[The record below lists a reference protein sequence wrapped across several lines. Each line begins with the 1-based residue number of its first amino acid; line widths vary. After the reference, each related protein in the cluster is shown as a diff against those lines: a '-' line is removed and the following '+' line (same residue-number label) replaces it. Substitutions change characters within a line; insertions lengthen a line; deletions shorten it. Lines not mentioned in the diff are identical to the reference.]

1 MPTDRKTFEIELPP
15 PTRWMSDTREWL
27 ARFLSSTRNAHRAN
41 QQRHTQCLSD
51 RMGHRRPPKAIT
63 LTIDDTADTLHGH
76 QQLSLFDARHDER
89 CFMPVHVY
97 DADTAIVS

>member
-1 MPTDRKTFEIELPP
+1 MPSDRKTFEIELPP
-15 PTRWMSDTREWL
+15 PTRWMSYTREWL

-41 QQRHTQCLSD
+41 KQHHTQYLSD

-63 LTIDDTADTLHGH
+63 LAIDDTADTLHGH